1 MKEVLMK
8 IAGGLSP
15 IKVFWDKLRDSSS
28 NLVKYHLGPGL
39 NTLTQ
44 QSVQPEKN
52 TEYALTTLVAKAHRD
67 WLEAQALFNEVKEPD
82 LIDHAIYAME
92 ATERKYMFL
101 LKRAKKER
109 AINED
114 VRQLLN

>member
-8 IAGGLSP
+8 IAGGLGP
-15 IKVFWDKLRDSSS
+15 IKVFWDKL
-28 NLVKYHLGPGL
+28 
-39 NTLTQ
+39 TLTQ
-44 QSVQPEKN
+44 QSAQSEKDK
-52 TEYALTTLVAKAHRD
+52 EYALSTLVAKAHRD

-92 ATERKYMFL
+92 ATERKYRFL
-101 LKRAKKER
+101 LKQAKQEK

-114 VRQLLN
+114 IHQFLN

>member
-8 IAGGLSP
+8 IAGGLGP
-15 IKVFWDKLRDSSS
+15 IKDFWDKL
-28 NLVKYHLGPGL
+28 
-39 NTLTQ
+39 TFTQ
-44 QSVQPEKN
+44 QAVQSGKEK
-52 TEYALTTLVAKAHRD
+52 EYALTTLVAKAHRD

-101 LKRAKKER
+101 LKQAKQEK

-114 VRQLLN
+114 VQQFLN